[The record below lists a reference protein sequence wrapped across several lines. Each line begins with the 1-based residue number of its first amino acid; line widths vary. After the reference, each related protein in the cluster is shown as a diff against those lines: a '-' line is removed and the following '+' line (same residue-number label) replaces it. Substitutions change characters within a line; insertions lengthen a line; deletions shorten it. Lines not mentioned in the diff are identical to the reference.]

1 MLNILISL
9 ILFTLCL
16 SDVTDISELMSSI
29 DLTETSIISYLNTTS
44 EDRIQNA
51 AALSVTGKIIMND
64 LYLYSLFD
72 FTGEINNYTCLSS
85 MCRITLQM
93 TGSCLYNQ
101 HTKFAHCSCTGKN
114 GAFCMYEATTVS
126 NKFGVIDQAYTILR
140 NKIKEIVKNQIQS
153 AGEFTSMLDLIEY
166 AVPFYFFFYENNY
179 NDYYKKID
187 LFNRMLFYY
196 TNYKAFSPFDNTTL
210 SRSKEFLYH
219 MLYQSFFSF
228 EFDYISFIE
237 LFLNNTDYT
246 EEKNNFLY
254 GRNSTLI
261 NPFANQTVFLGNTT
275 IIQNLAIDNT
285 NKSINS
291 GSMGYPDLNSQIKIT
306 FPKQLSKK
314 LFDAYIEVDILNK
327 WLFALEY
334 VVTFIHNHNAYY
346 VKGGIKPV
354 TPIVGLGLFKRDVYY
369 ERYTI
374 PKGDYYHIEVRV
386 PWSFEKMIFRMGD
399 MKSNCNVVKW
409 NQTAK
414 MWFPSVY
421 SFIDVKKSDEY
432 KVTFYVNELGTYA
445 VSCRYYTQRNA
456 IINIEEEE

>member
-166 AVPFYFFFYENNY
+166 AVPFYFFFYESN
-179 NDYYKKID
+179 
-187 LFNRMLFYY
+187 
-196 TNYKAFSPFDNTTL
+196 
-210 SRSKEFLYH
+210 
-219 MLYQSFFSF
+219 FFF
-228 EFDYISFIE
+228 
-237 LFLNNTDYT
+237 
-246 EEKNNFLY
+246 
-254 GRNSTLI
+254 
-261 NPFANQTVFLGNTT
+261 
-275 IIQNLAIDNT
+275 
-285 NKSINS
+285 
-291 GSMGYPDLNSQIKIT
+291 
-306 FPKQLSKK
+306 
-314 LFDAYIEVDILNK
+314 
-327 WLFALEY
+327 
-334 VVTFIHNHNAYY
+334 
-346 VKGGIKPV
+346 
-354 TPIVGLGLFKRDVYY
+354 
-369 ERYTI
+369 
-374 PKGDYYHIEVRV
+374 
-386 PWSFEKMIFRMGD
+386 
-399 MKSNCNVVKW
+399 
-409 NQTAK
+409 
-414 MWFPSVY
+414 
-421 SFIDVKKSDEY
+421 
-432 KVTFYVNELGTYA
+432 
-445 VSCRYYTQRNA
+445 
-456 IINIEEEE
+456 